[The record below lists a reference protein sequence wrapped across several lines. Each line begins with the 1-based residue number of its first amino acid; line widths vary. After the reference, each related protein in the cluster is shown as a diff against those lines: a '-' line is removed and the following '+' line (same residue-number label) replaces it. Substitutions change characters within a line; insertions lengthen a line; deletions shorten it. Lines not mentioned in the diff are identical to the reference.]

1 MEKYFKMLSPE
12 IFTQHGK
19 HLKDIP
25 ANAGNS
31 SDRKVQHYHKQK
43 QPQPLDKTFYNQ
55 KHWYPSNFSKNTH
68 AVCVR
73 TVFIDRYGMY
83 LSVFFFFVVVFWR
96 GGGGGGWLLYWGLNN
111 MSTLVGHL
119 CCLPKKGR
127 KEKEEIVEEMKE
139 RCREEWGTGMKVKKQ
154 KK

>member
-1 MEKYFKMLSPE
+1 MLSAE

-55 KHWYPSNFSKNTH
+55 KHRYPSNFSKNTH
-68 AVCVR
+68 AVGVR
-73 TVFIDRYGMY
+73 TVFIDCYGLY
-83 LSVFFFFVVVFWR
+83 LSVFFFFFLAGV
-96 GGGGGGWLLYWGLNN
+96 GGAWGGVLYWGLDNIL
-111 MSTLVGHL
+111 TLMGHL
-119 CCLPKKGR
+119 CRLPKKGR

-139 RCREEWGTGMKVKKQ
+139 RCREE
-154 KK
+154 